1 MTLPIRTDSPLR
13 RTPWMNWA
21 LIAANVV
28 IFLGQRFS
36 PGITERFQ
44 LFPLD
49 PAPTRFITYAF
60 LHASWA
66 HLLGNML
73 FLYIFGNNVN
83 DKMGPLAYLGFY
95 LAGAVVAALVYTL
108 ADQQAPIVGA
118 SGAIAAVIGA
128 YLVLF
133 PRSNITVV
141 NIIYVIGVFEI
152 ASIWFILFWVAF
164 DVFLNFASN
173 DNVAHVAH
181 IGGTIFGF
189 IVCVVL
195 LLTRM
200 LPRDQF
206 DIVALFDRWNRR
218 RQYRGLVSKGYNPF
232 DPAPASGPA
241 RTVNPTTATGPY
253 GAPAPFDPV
262 SQRVMELRAEATDAA
277 VAHDLPRAAEIY
289 RQMRKLDPLQVL
301 SRQVQL
307 DVANLLANQQR
318 YSEAA
323 EAYEAFLRVYPK
335 YEQIE
340 KVELMLGLIYARYLA
355 QYQRAREYLNRALPR
370 LHGDREV
377 SMARTELDRISGL

>member
-28 IFLGQRFS
+28 IFLAQQAD
-36 PGITERFQ
+36 PAITERFQ

-49 PAPTRFITYAF
+49 PSPLRFITYAF
-60 LHASWA
+60 LHAGWA

-83 DKMGPLAYLGFY
+83 DKMGSVAYLGFY
-95 LAGAVVAALVYTL
+95 LSGAVAAGLVYAL
-108 ADQQAPIVGA
+108 APQTAPIVGA

-133 PRSNITVV
+133 PRSNITVIFFIY
-141 NIIYVIGVFEI
+141 IIQVFEI
-152 ASIWFILFWVAF
+152 ASIWFILLWFAF
-164 DVFLNFASN
+164 NVFFNFAHT
-173 DNVAHVAH
+173 DNVAYVAH

-195 LLTRM
+195 LMTRM

-218 RQYRGLVSKGYNPF
+218 RQYRELVSKGYNPF
-232 DPAPASGPA
+232 DAAPPSAAGRIGGGASPL
-241 RTVNPTTATGPY
+241 
-253 GAPAPFDPV
+253 DPLTK
-262 SQRVMELRAEATDAA
+262 RAAELRAEAADAA
-277 VAHDLPRAAEIY
+277 AAHDLPRAAEIY
-289 RQMRKLDPLQVL
+289 RQMRTIDPQQALP
-301 SRQVQL
+301 RQVQL

-340 KVELMLGLIYARYLA
+340 QVELILGLIYSRYLA
-355 QYQRAREYLNRALPR
+355 QYPRARELLTHALAR

-377 SMARTELDRISGL
+377 SMARAELTRIAGL

>member
-1 MTLPIRTDSPLR
+1 MTLPIRTDSPLH

-21 LIAANVV
+21 LIAANIV
-28 IFLGQRFS
+28 IFLGQQFA
-36 PGITERFQ
+36 PAITQRFQ

-49 PAPTRFITYAF
+49 PSPTRFVTYAF
-60 LHASWA
+60 LHASWM

-83 DKMGPLAYLGFY
+83 DKMGSVAYFGFY
-95 LAGAVVAALVYTL
+95 LAGAVVAAVVYTL
-108 ADQQAPIVGA
+108 AAQRAPIVGA

-133 PRSNITVV
+133 PRSHITIL

-152 ASIWFILFWVAF
+152 ASIWFILFWFAF

-232 DPAPASGPA
+232 DPTPAAGSA
-241 RTVNPTTATGPY
+241 RGVNPAAAGGPY
-253 GAPAPFDPV
+253 GGPPFNPA
-262 SQRVMELRAEATDAA
+262 SQRVAELRAEATDAA

-355 QYQRAREYLNRALPR
+355 QYQRAREYLNRALSR

-377 SMARTELDRISGL
+377 SLARAELDRIAGL